1 MEVTINGEP
10 KAVPDSVKIADL
22 IEFLEL
28 KKERVAVELNCSIV
42 ARKAWEAVSLKPGD
56 KLEIIHF
63 VGGG

>member
-10 KAVPDSVKIADL
+10 KSVPDSVRIAEL
-22 IEFLEL
+22 IDFLEL
-28 KKERVAVELNCSIV
+28 KKERVAVELNCFIV
-42 ARKAWEAVSLKPGD
+42 ARKTWEDISLKPGD